1 MGVDGMQ
8 IDEVVAVVRTVPE
21 VQKIRDD
28 VTRALLELVEKF
40 GVDRWS
46 MSIEL
51 AEQTLGKG
59 KARVH
64 VHVCLQRMELQLK
77 VKHARQLALCG
88 AVPFA
93 VRGGQNG

>member
-1 MGVDGMQ
+1 
-8 IDEVVAVVRTVPE
+8 
-21 VQKIRDD
+21 
-28 VTRALLELVEKF
+28 
-40 GVDRWS
+40 

-59 KARVH
+59 KVRVH

-77 VKHARQLALCG
+77 VKNARQLALCG

-93 VRGGQNG
+93 VRRGPESVSYTHLRAHETRRHL